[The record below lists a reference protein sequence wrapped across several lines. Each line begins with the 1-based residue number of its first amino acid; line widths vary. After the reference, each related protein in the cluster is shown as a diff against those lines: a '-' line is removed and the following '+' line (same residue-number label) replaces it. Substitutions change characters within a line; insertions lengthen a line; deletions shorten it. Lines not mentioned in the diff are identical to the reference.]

1 MADWCHAHGVEYI
14 GHVIEDNNTHY
25 HTACGA
31 GHYFRALRYQDMGG
45 IDVVLHQILPGI
57 NGVDN
62 RGEVC
67 YRVMDNKFF
76 LYVLAKLAASQANL
90 DECKKGR
97 AMCEIFGAYGWA
109 EGTKMMKFLLDHM
122 LVRGINYFVPHAFS
136 LKPDDDDCPPHF
148 YAGGKNPEYRHF
160 RLLMEYLDRVC
171 HLLDG
176 AVPEV
181 VCSVLFDAELCWSGT
196 EHTPLSDIAKA
207 LYDNQIDYEFVPRE
221 QLKDANTDILV
232 GYDNSAEN
240 VKKPDNMELIC
251 VSEAY
256 PPEKLAKQLRK
267 ENKIHVS
274 ISDKLPLLRYRK
286 YVKGSAEIYLFSNED
301 VHNTAKTEVTI
312 SGHESG
318 TYLLYDPL
326 NNQVTRKNF
335 SGKVPLEIEPYNM
348 VILIFDDSDSAMI
361 PTENISET
369 VNVRHENFVYKISVA
384 ESGKDFEFY
393 KKTDKLFNI
402 NKESALRDFAG
413 DVKYETKF
421 STANEAEI
429 TLDLGNVGEVAE
441 VIVDGQ
447 SYGTRIVPP
456 YVFNLKGLLHGEH
469 NLKIIT
475 TSHCGYRERDKFSR
489 FVMMEPSGL
498 LGPVKI
504 IEHK

>member
-1 MADWCHAHGVEYI
+1 MKAWILDDKHFPTGFANGEIEKHPELLPWEIKSEYI
-14 GHVIEDNNTHY
+14 DVLGPVNDRCLRTDFWLVEGTEILSAIACRHIPDTLIYDEAIDISSGLED
-25 HTACGA
+25 GRL
-31 GHYFRALRYQDMGG
+31 YFD
-45 IDVVLHQILPGI
+45 LPEGQWRI
-57 NGVDN
+57 C
-62 RGEVC
+62 RGEKIYTKNYMNFTATKHTRC
-67 YRVMDNKFF
+67 SR
-76 LYVLAKLAASQANL
+76 ASGCPL
-90 DECKKGR
+90 MTEEKKSSESDTW
-97 AMCEIFGAYGWA
+97 M
-109 EGTKMMKFLLDHM
+109 LLPT
-122 LVRGINYFVPHAFS
+122 N
-136 LKPDDDDCPPHF
+136 
-148 YAGGKNPEYRHF
+148 
-160 RLLMEYLDRVC
+160 
-171 HLLDG
+171 
-176 AVPEV
+176 
-181 VCSVLFDAELCWSGT
+181 
-196 EHTPLSDIAKA
+196 TPLSDIAKA

-267 ENKIHVS
+267 ENKIHIS
-274 ISDKLPLLRYRK
+274 IS
-286 YVKGSAEIYLFSNED
+286 
-301 VHNTAKTEVTI
+301 
-312 SGHESG
+312 
-318 TYLLYDPL
+318 
-326 NNQVTRKNF
+326 
-335 SGKVPLEIEPYNM
+335 
-348 VILIFDDSDSAMI
+348 
-361 PTENISET
+361 
-369 VNVRHENFVYKISVA
+369 
-384 ESGKDFEFY
+384 
-393 KKTDKLFNI
+393 DKLFNI

-421 STANEAEI
+421 SIANEAEI

-489 FVMMEPSGL
+489 FVMMEPTGL